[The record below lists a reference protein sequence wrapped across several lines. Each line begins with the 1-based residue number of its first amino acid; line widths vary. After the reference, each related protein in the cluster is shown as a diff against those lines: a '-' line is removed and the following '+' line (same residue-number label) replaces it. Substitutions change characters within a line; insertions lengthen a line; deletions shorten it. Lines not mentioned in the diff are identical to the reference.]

1 MSTSHRE
8 FYVGL
13 ERAAA
18 ARAGHT
24 DAAGAQAVH
33 QTLAAD
39 EGPRSACR
47 SGCDHCCHFPV
58 GVRFSEALLLAAS
71 ISADVRLRAIVQR
84 AAEVSRPKSWQ
95 ELAGEPCPLLA
106 EGHCARY
113 DARPTPCRA
122 LRSFDADACRG
133 ALQGT
138 RAVPRDERAW
148 WRGLGAAASLDDE
161 IGPRELR
168 SAVASLL
175 ALGSDASQQRAAVAF
190 ERSRAVPGADR

>member
-24 DAAGAQAVH
+24 DAAGARAVH

-39 EGPRSACR
+39 ESTRSACR

-71 ISADVRLRAIVQR
+71 ISTDARLRATVQR
-84 AAEVSRPKSWQ
+84 AEEVSRPKSWRD
-95 ELAGEPCPLLA
+95 LAGEPCPLLA
-106 EGHCARY
+106 GGHCARY

-138 RAVPRDERAW
+138 HAVPRDERAW

-175 ALGSDASQQRAAVAF
+175 ALDDDASQQRAAAAF
-190 ERSRAVPGADR
+190 VRSRAVPGADR

>member
-18 ARAGHT
+18 ARAGRT
-24 DAAGAQAVH
+24 DAAGARAVH

-39 EGPRSACR
+39 DRARTACR

-71 ISADVRLRAIVQR
+71 ISADARLRATVLH
-84 AAEVSRPKSWQ
+84 AEEMSRPKSWQ
-95 ELAGEPCPLLA
+95 DLAGEPCPLLA
-106 EGHCARY
+106 EGRCARY

-122 LRSFDADACRG
+122 LRSFDADACKG

-138 RAVPRDERAW
+138 HAVPRDERAW
-148 WRGLGAAASLDDE
+148 WRGLGAAAALDGE

-175 ALGSDASQQRAAVAF
+175 ALDDDASRQQAAAAF
-190 ERSRAVPGADR
+190 VQSRAVPGADR

>member
-1 MSTSHRE
+1 MSTNHRE

-18 ARAGHT
+18 ARAGH
-24 DAAGAQAVH
+24 AGADGARAVH
-33 QTLAAD
+33 QTLAAND
-39 EGPRSACR
+39 HTRSACR

-71 ISADVRLRAIVQR
+71 ISADAQLRATVQR
-84 AAEVSRPKSWQ
+84 AEEVSRPKSWQ
-95 ELAGEPCPLLA
+95 DLAGEPCPLLVD
-106 EGHCARY
+106 GHCARY

-122 LRSFDADACRG
+122 LRSFDADACQG

-138 RAVPRDERAW
+138 HAVPRDERAW

-175 ALGSDASQQRAAVAF
+175 ALDDDASQQRTATAF